1 MPLQMVLDKSGT
13 DDQLLEALREEIA
26 RLKAQQQLQQHP
38 AGKSHSDG
46 ITSKFGG
53 STIRSSGQQVL
64 RSSSFSAA
72 AGSLG
77 GDSLDFLQSQQAQ
90 QQESWEAEQRQM
102 QGEIQRLRRLC
113 KNQVRMCTHC
123 VFVLLLGCAFSLVS
137 PLCLC
142 GFRRISWRRRTAL
155 FDS

>member
-1 MPLQMVLDKSGT
+1 MVLDKSGT

-26 RLKAQQQLQQHP
+26 RLKAQQQQQQQH
-38 AGKSHSDG
+38 ANSNSTFGGRSHSDG
-46 ITSKFGG
+46 ISSKFGG
-53 STIRSSGQQVL
+53 SAAAGTINGSSGAIRASGQQVL

-77 GDSLDFLQSQQAQ
+77 GDSLDYLQSQQAQ

-113 KNQVRMCTHC
+113 KNQVKSRHIFFSKIGRSFLTSIRLC
-123 VFVLLLGCAFSLVS
+123 VFVCM
-137 PLCLC
+137 
-142 GFRRISWRRRTAL
+142 
-155 FDS
+155 